1 MHWGCQSYRQPW
13 QRAIAK
19 PRWKRF
25 EVYRTGNP
33 TVSSLAR
40 TVVEAS
46 SQPTHSDSAEPMPR
60 PIPVHRRVLF
70 LSVPYII
77 VALLLL
83 GIEGATRLLLPHISF
98 LDVLIQP
105 QSLRPDISQQGSTIF
120 EGDPLLFWRVRPN
133 LKEVAWDFTS
143 VSTNAQGL
151 RHEGDIARKP
161 DGEFRIVCLGDSVTF
176 GYRVPLVFPEHPH
189 EYARD
194 QLPYPL
200 QLEKQLRAANPGKKI
215 DVLPLAVPAYTSLQ
229 GLNWLKRDIDWLKPD
244 VVTVCFGWNDVCL
257 RSVPDRLVMPTDW
270 LHVTVRSLME
280 HSQALIQFAH
290 WSHTQRVKKHAEN
303 AAFTTPRVPPADYV
317 ANLLET
323 ARVTRDHHAQPL
335 IIAPVYRDALANPS
349 EAALIKKYRDA
360 LRDAATTNGIPYLEI
375 GELTETNYPAN
386 IPLFGELIHPSYEGH
401 KVIAREVLKFLAAH
415 QTLGPLNLPE
425 NP

>member
-1 MHWGCQSYRQPW
+1 
-13 QRAIAK
+13 
-19 PRWKRF
+19 
-25 EVYRTGNP
+25 
-33 TVSSLAR
+33 
-40 TVVEAS
+40 
-46 SQPTHSDSAEPMPR
+46 MPR
-60 PIPVHRRVLF
+60 PISPGRRILF
-70 LSVPYII
+70 LSIPYVILAA
-77 VALLLL
+77 VLV
-83 GIEGATRLLLPHISF
+83 GIEAGVRLFLVHISF

-105 QSLRPDISQQGSTIF
+105 QSLRPDLSREGATIF

-151 RHEGDIARKP
+151 RHEGDIGRKP
-161 DGEFRIVCLGDSVTF
+161 RRGFRIVCLGDSVTF

-200 QLEKQLRAANPGKKI
+200 QLEQQLRAANPGKQI
-215 DVLPLAVPAYTSLQ
+215 DAFPLAVPAYTSLQ

-244 VVTVCFGWNDVCL
+244 VVTVCFGWNDICL
-257 RSVPDRLVMPTDW
+257 RSVPDRTVMPSDW

-280 HSQALIQFAH
+280 HSQALIHFAH
-290 WSHTQRVKKHAEN
+290 WSHTQRVKKRPEN
-303 AAFTTPRVPPADYV
+303 GAFTIPRVPPNDYA

-323 ARVTRDHHAQPL
+323 ARIARQHGAQPL
-335 IIAPVYRDALANPS
+335 IIGAVYRDAQANPA
-349 EAALIKKYRDA
+349 EAALMKKYRDA
-360 LRDAATTNGIPYLEI
+360 LRSAAETHRVPYLEI
-375 GELTETNYPAN
+375 RELTEANYPAN

-401 KVIAREVLKFLAAH
+401 KVMTRELLKFFAEH
-415 QTLGPLNLPE
+415 NMLGSLRAPQ